1 MRLVD
6 AADPQESPGR
16 VIVRVHACSL
26 NYRDLMV
33 ANNEYGPG
41 LPKNLV
47 PLSDC
52 AGEIVSVGADVTE
65 WKPGDRVV
73 AGFFEGWESGPFQ
86 AEYGMT
92 AFGGAIQG
100 VLSEYRSFA
109 TQCLVRIPDRFSYEE
124 AACFPCAGVT
134 AWHALQH
141 RAVLGSGE
149 SCLLMGT
156 GGVAVFGLQIAKFL
170 GARPVVLSAHVW
182 KQDRAKEIGAVA
194 AIDYSQV
201 AEWDKEVVGLTGEGV
216 DVTLETVGATTLE
229 RSMKATRA
237 GGSIALVGRLD
248 RSSDETRP
256 FRLAMRNQSLYG
268 IYVGSAA
275 MLSEVIQTFAEH
287 KTKPVVDRVF
297 SFEEA
302 RKAYHHL
309 TSQNHFG
316 KVVIRVSS

>member
-1 MRLVD
+1 
-6 AADPQESPGR
+6 
-16 VIVRVHACSL
+16 
-26 NYRDLMV
+26 
-33 ANNEYGPG
+33 
-41 LPKNLV
+41 
-47 PLSDC
+47 
-52 AGEIVSVGADVTE
+52 
-65 WKPGDRVV
+65 
-73 AGFFEGWESGPFQ
+73 
-86 AEYGMT
+86 
-92 AFGGAIQG
+92 
-100 VLSEYRSFA
+100 
-109 TQCLVRIPDRFSYEE
+109 
-124 AACFPCAGVT
+124 
-134 AWHALQH
+134 
-141 RAVLGSGE
+141 
-149 SCLLMGT
+149 MGT